1 MYDQAFTNSF
11 HAKME
16 SIQYNACLAITGV
29 IRRRA
34 KENIYE
40 ELGVESIQLHR
51 WKLCL
56 SYKVFKD
63 GTQKYL
69 LIAFL

>member
-29 IRRRA
+29 IPRRA

-51 WKLCL
+51 
-56 SYKVFKD
+56 
-63 GTQKYL
+63 
-69 LIAFL
+69 